1 MMLEKSSNGKSK
13 KDSEVIAVNKGV
25 LSIENF
31 QTADPEV
38 VDYFENQRPELRED
52 RFLSALRT
60 GVMAL
65 KSTEIS
71 ERVDYV
77 EKKFE
82 KLNDNFGKT
91 LASTFDELETLHEG
105 YFGENGMLRDI
116 MMEHFGENGTLLKE
130 VFDPSNEQSPLHKI
144 MRGFQI
150 EFSTLRAELGIKA
163 KEEEITSR
171 TTLKGAEFEDLCQS
185 ILEKP
190 AKVFGD
196 TIEDTRSKPGNVK
209 RSKKGDLVLT
219 VSDCSKKIVVEIKD
233 VGTISANKITDTLDE
248 AIENRAASFG
258 ILVAKS
264 VESFPKEISWFQEIG
279 NDKLVVA
286 LGSESEE
293 MFHDEL
299 LLIAYKLARAKV
311 NSQSS
316 KEKQVDAEVF
326 EEKIESIRKKIKKM
340 GTIKTDCT
348 NIEKT
353 SKHIKATAEE
363 IVSEIVDELDEMNE
377 SLEMKS

>member
-1 MMLEKSSNGKSK
+1 M
-13 KDSEVIAVNKGV
+13 
-25 LSIENF
+25 
-31 QTADPEV
+31 
-38 VDYFENQRPELRED
+38 DYFEKQRPELRED
-52 RFLSALRT
+52 RFVSAVRT

-82 KLNDNFGKT
+82 KLNDKFGKT
-91 LASTFDELETLHEG
+91 LTDTIDELETLHDG
-105 YFGENGMLRDI
+105 IFGENGRMREI

-130 VFDPSNEQSPLHKI
+130 VFDPSNEQSPLYKI
-144 MRGFQI
+144 MRGVQI
-150 EFSTLRAELGIKA
+150 EFSTLRAELGIKE
-163 KEEEITSR
+163 KEEEMTSM

-196 TIEDTRSKPGNVK
+196 TIEDTTSKPGNVK

-219 VSDCSKKIVVEIKD
+219 VGDSSKKIVIEIKD
-233 VGTISANKITDTLDE
+233 VGTISANKITETLDE

-293 MFHDEL
+293 TFHDEL
-299 LLIAYKLARAKV
+299 LLIAYKWARAKV
-311 NSQSS
+311 NFQSA
-316 KEKQVDAEVF
+316 KEKQVDAEIV

-340 GTIKTDCT
+340 GTIKTDCS

-353 SKHIKATAEE
+353 SKHIKTTADELA
-363 IVSEIVDELDEMNE
+363 SEIVDELDEMNK
-377 SLEMKS
+377 SLESKS